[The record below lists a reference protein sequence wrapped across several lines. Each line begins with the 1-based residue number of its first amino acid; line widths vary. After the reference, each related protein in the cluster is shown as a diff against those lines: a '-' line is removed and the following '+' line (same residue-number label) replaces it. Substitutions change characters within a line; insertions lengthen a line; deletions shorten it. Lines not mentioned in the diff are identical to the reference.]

1 MVRVNANILR
11 QAVLLLSLI
20 VLPPAVFGD
29 AGHGAKKEPATMQGM
44 DHSDVQGRTSAAEG
58 RMPGAAKMKM
68 DGQGDAAAAHWMA
81 PEEAAK
87 RSNPVKADKT
97 SAARG
102 KKLFE
107 TNCAS
112 CHGNSGKGDGP
123 AAKALNPKPADLAV
137 MAGQHPDGDF
147 AWKIENGRGPMPAW
161 KGTLTQ
167 NQIWDLVNHVQSLG
181 PKNQKPSV
189 HAHPPGHAH

>member
-1 MVRVNANILR
+1 MIRVNANIFR
-11 QAVLLLSLI
+11 RAMLLLSLI
-20 VLPPAVFGD
+20 VLPSVVLGD
-29 AGHGAKKEPATMQGM
+29 AGHDAKKEPAGMEGM
-44 DHSDVQGRTSAAEG
+44 DHS
-58 RMPGAAKMKM
+58 KMKM
-68 DGQGDAAAAHWMA
+68 DGHGDAADAHWMA
-81 PEEAAK
+81 PDEAAK
-87 RSNPVKADKT
+87 RPNPVKADKA
-97 SAARG
+97 SVARG

-112 CHGNSGKGDGP
+112 CHSNSGKGDGP
-123 AAKALNPKPADLAV
+123 AAKALNPKPVDLAA

-167 NQIWDLVNHVQSLG
+167 NQIWDLVNYVQSLG
-181 PKNQKPSV
+181 PKNQKPSA